1 MVIVDFLVVVLVLDG
16 VKVLEVWDVVGFWVV
31 VDNLDELVVVDSTIS
46 GRSRMN

>member
-1 MVIVDFLVVVLVLDG
+1 M
-16 VKVLEVWDVVGFWVV
+16 LEVWDVVGFWVV